1 MTNIVELPL
10 TKHLPAQ
17 GPIDTG
23 VVIVINGVCWLYSN
37 SDYTKDGIMF
47 EYQQSQYAIISQ
59 HTYAK
64 NGILSKLVYQTSIP
78 SLFTVPITVIKQ
90 IQNGNWQKIENKTLK
105 NLYWQQLRMIMWP
118 TWKYDGLEEN
128 QWWHI
133 STLLNLLRDTLLQHN
148 NHKPIINP

>member
-1 MTNIVELPL
+1 
-10 TKHLPAQ
+10 
-17 GPIDTG
+17 
-23 VVIVINGVCWLYSN
+23 
-37 SDYTKDGIMF
+37 MF

-105 NLYWQQLRMIMWP
+105 NLY
-118 TWKYDGLEEN
+118 
-128 QWWHI
+128 
-133 STLLNLLRDTLLQHN
+133 
-148 NHKPIINP
+148 